1 MNNNTNLLTEIS
13 RIHSLMGV
21 EKKIILEQPGAL
33 DDLLELGIKQ
43 SSGLVDNALT
53 RAIRNNTELFDAI
66 KTIDQKNLKIV
77 DKMDELIATTIRL
90 ADNKLADDI
99 IDAFIN
105 SDTKMADEWMDMV
118 VDATDEVERLVG
130 LGKSVDDAVSEVSE
144 KYANAFKNSEIFPNE
159 FFDKFAR
166 DFDSELKDLN
176 ITPPVRTTRSTV
188 DNPRVTDDAVETGAR
203 ELSGEEVENLI
214 NDLQNTPWDNV
225 PLISEEVANHMLT
238 TANRGIFGR
247 WVRGDF
253 RRLHTLLVEKTER
266 IKTLSKLYIE
276 TTNSTIKAR
285 LEERIKADLYDLALN
300 DKKLLNETN
309 SKLTDVINSFGRE
322 RGNII
327 NPNEK
332 RFAEYIGDLRKKTD
346 GFEVAKIM
354 NLTSEGRS
362 GLTILG
368 DAFRASLPGKTKW
381 INTVINIGK
390 SVKEIPARLIGKE
403 GEEAAKKT
411 IEKIASDRQKT
422 WNWVKSGSPRGN
434 PWRTENQKNYIK
446 IIEKGGLSAA
456 KKSYILE
463 LVFRLIQ
470 WKVLFAVIYTFR
482 NAITSSI
489 FTSSEKKS
497 RMKNCIIL
505 RNNSDATQEQINS
518 ACSEFNDLFSKWAMD
533 SIEGNLDENDEEGKR
548 FIKDLIDQIFGSGED
563 ELTDIFPGKWDD
575 MVYFVYKT
583 IIFFSNDKQQ
593 EELENALRDG
603 QQTAQDQIE
612 TTTQEIENTLEEEG
626 ISVNDESSDNNT
638 FQPGSKQD
646 LEAFIGLTV
655 TPNSDGTFSEGDVLY
670 KWDNNKYFVKYP
682 NSEWEVLQ

>member
-1 MNNNTNLLTEIS
+1 MKKNN
-13 RIHSLMGV
+13 
-21 EKKIILEQPGAL
+21 KKIINEINRLNELMGLNKKLLNEQAWIDDLITGLIQAGAKQGDEITTLATKLSDDALTTLEKTDVLEDIIRIAQREGN
-33 DDLLELGIKQ
+33 DDLLRVVNTQLVRSGGRLMSQLDDIIVNNRSVIQAGIDRGASKSDLQ
-43 SSGLVDNALT
+43 KMFVDDFNP
-53 RAIRNNTELFDAI
+53 NTGDDIL
-66 KTIDQKNLKIV
+66 
-77 DKMDELIATTIRL
+77 DELIKRQLRTKIGKEYDELISTT
-90 ADNKLADDI
+90 DDI
-99 IDAFIN
+99 T
-105 SDTKMADEWMDMV
+105 S
-118 VDATDEVERLVG
+118 
-130 LGKSVDDAVSEVSE
+130 
-144 KYANAFKNSEIFPNE
+144 
-159 FFDKFAR
+159 
-166 DFDSELKDLN
+166 
-176 ITPPVRTTRSTV
+176 TTT
-188 DNPRVTDDAVETGAR
+188 RVTDDAAETGARETGDDAAETGTR

-214 NDLQNTPWDNV
+214 NDLEDIPWDNV

-238 TANRGIFGR
+238 TANRGTFGR

-253 RRLHTLLVEKTER
+253 RRLYALLVEKTER
-266 IKTLSKLYIE
+266 IRKLSKLYIE
-276 TTNSTIKAR
+276 TTNSTLKAR

-300 DKKLLNETN
+300 NKKLLNETN
-309 SKLTDVINSFGRE
+309 SELTDVINSFGRE

-332 RFAEYIGDLRKKTD
+332 RFAEYIGDLRKETD
-346 GFEVAKIM
+346 GFKVVKIM
-354 NLTSEGRS
+354 NLTSEGRK

-368 DAFRASLPGKTKW
+368 DAFRASIPGKTKW

-403 GEEAAKKT
+403 GEAAAKET

-463 LVFRLIQ
+463 LIFRLIQ

-497 RMKNCIIL
+497 RMKNCILL
-505 RNNSDATQEQINS
+505 RNSSDATQEQINS
-518 ACSEFNDLFSKWAMD
+518 ACSEFNDVFSKWAMD

-548 FIKDLIDQIFGSGED
+548 FIKDLIDQIFSDFFD
-563 ELTDIFPGKWDD
+563 EASDLFPGKIDD

-593 EELENALRDG
+593 EQLENALRDG

-612 TTTQEIENTLEEEG
+612 TTTQEIENALEEEG
-626 ISVNDESSDNNT
+626 ISVNDESSDNNAP
-638 FQPGSKQD
+638 QPGSIEDVASKLGVPTNQVTQD
-646 LEAFIGLTV
+646 GDIFIWTFNGQEMGRYKLINGELER
-655 TPNSDGTFSEGDVLY
+655 
-670 KWDNNKYFVKYP
+670 
-682 NSEWEVLQ
+682 Q